1 MQQKKNNIAN
11 KIEKFVSLTIL
22 SEIKDHLI
30 RTLTLATN
38 RNF

>member
-22 SEIKDHLI
+22 SEIEDHLI
-30 RTLTLATN
+30 RTLITCN
-38 RNF
+38 KP

>member
-1 MQQKKNNIAN
+1 MQQEKNNPAN
-11 KIEKFVSLTIL
+11 KIEKFIFLIIL
-22 SEIKDHLI
+22 LEIGDHLI

>member
-22 SEIKDHLI
+22 SGIGDHLI
-30 RTLTLATN
+30 RTFTLATN
-38 RNF
+38 RNV